1 MMKDNVPA
9 PSYSFFINKLL
20 NTIRDEIASCME
32 KAYEGIS
39 LTECSKMLQLDA
51 AATKQLIAQ
60 RKWSVDPKSQRVSF
74 TDGSE
79 KKLAEEIATEELAKM
94 SITYAREM
102 EQIV

>member
-1 MMKDNVPA
+1 MKDNVPA

-20 NTIRDEIASCME
+20 DTIRDEIASCME
-32 KAYEGIS
+32 KAYDGIS
-39 LTECSKMLQLDA
+39 LSECSKMLQLDG
-51 AATKQLIAQ
+51 AATQQLIKTRGWKVEA
-60 RKWSVDPKSQRVSF
+60 KSQRVTF

-79 KKLAEEIATEELAKM
+79 KKMVEEIATEELAKM